1 MNKQKKTTLIK
12 ISLLFTFL
20 LFLSCNDDLYNNHEH
35 NHGENKNKI
44 TLSQFKSE
52 TKIKDFKTIIKSNIQ
67 AMKSTNRTAELSDFV
82 IDTLA
87 IQRHISQN
95 SKTTYSFRIYPIS
108 GISLSNENYNLV
120 YRLENN
126 NWEQSIF
133 LIKTNANLEFSEI
146 NHLYDSFLESNSV
159 NLRAYTACIST
170 TPVTYCTG
178 QSVCADRCD
187 ATTSAGCPRGEC
199 YRYVIT
205 TIGDCSTGGGGSSDP
220 NNGNPSDNSQSGYL
234 PTNPYEFTP
243 NMFDN
248 PVYDDPN
255 YVNAIK
261 AQHFFSNLSYAQQVW
276 ANENVEVYNQLI
288 QHQINNNWSNESE
301 VFVEELMDLAIEN
314 NATFNFDNSIDPA
327 NSLVF
332 NTVNDFENYLET
344 NLATLEE
351 TDFEIDDQNQ
361 RIATA
366 KLSYGT
372 FGITIRVKQNMSPTY
387 EVVNVSSIKT
397 GLSILLSY
405 EQTDYNVN
413 IVGSYVNVDVYGL
426 ATTGIKINVPFEANI
441 TFENDVHFR
450 VVIDKNTGHVI
461 TAYEIND

>member
-205 TIGDCSTGGGGSSDP
+205 TIGDCSTGGGGSS
-220 NNGNPSDNSQSGYL
+220 GVVAAK
-234 PTNPYEFTP
+234 TP
-243 NMFDN
+243 C
-248 PVYDDPN
+248 
-255 YVNAIK
+255 ILK
-261 AQHFFSNLSYAQQVW
+261 S
-276 ANENVEVYNQLI
+276 
-288 QHQINNNWSNESE
+288 
-301 VFVEELMDLAIEN
+301 
-314 NATFNFDNSIDPA
+314 
-327 NSLVF
+327 
-332 NTVNDFENYLET
+332 
-344 NLATLEE
+344 
-351 TDFEIDDQNQ
+351 
-361 RIATA
+361 TA
-366 KLSYGT
+366 K
-372 FGITIRVKQNMSPTY
+372 I
-387 EVVNVSSIKT
+387 VVILFIIVLIGRKSIIYI
-397 GLSILLSY
+397 ILL
-405 EQTDYNVN
+405 
-413 IVGSYVNVDVYGL
+413 L
-426 ATTGIKINVPFEANI
+426 IK
-441 TFENDVHFR
+441 
-450 VVIDKNTGHVI
+450 
-461 TAYEIND
+461 EII

>member
-82 IDTLA
+82 IDTIA

-95 SKTTYSFRIYPIS
+95 NKTTYSFRIYPIS

-146 NHLYDSFLESNSV
+146 NHLYDSYLESNSV

-187 ATTSAGCPRGEC
+187 ATTSAGCPNGEC

-276 ANENVEVYNQLI
+276 ANENVENYNQLI
-288 QHQINNNWSNESE
+288 QYRIDNNWSDESE
-301 VFVEELMDLAIEN
+301 QFVEWVIIFMFNNSNVTWQQFQNWFMGQSEGRDFEYDEQYWEN
-314 NATFNFDNSIDPA
+314 PSLTFPQQNLP
-327 NSLVF
+327 
-332 NTVNDFENYLET
+332 TYNDFFNAYPKNQDGSWMVGADNVYAYVGGSVQQARITYRTRTENTCALKVS
-344 NLATLEE
+344 
-351 TDFEIDDQNQ
+351 
-361 RIATA
+361 IALNGA
-366 KLSYGT
+366 
-372 FGITIRVKQNMSPTY
+372 GITIPNIPGQTLQGGGQFANQYFFLNARALNIWIEK
-387 EVVNVSSIKT
+387 
-397 GLSILLSY
+397 LL
-405 EQTDYNVN
+405 EQLQIQT
-413 IVGSYVNVDVYGL
+413 I
-426 ATTGIKINVPFEANI
+426 
-441 TFENDVHFR
+441 
-450 VVIDKNTGHVI
+450 
-461 TAYEIND
+461 